1 MIKIKL
7 IGYHFQNCPGFCVER
22 PTGSGDY
29 LLLYLRRPTEI
40 MKDGHYIKVPE
51 NTFILY
57 EKNKPQIYQF
67 VFGETKNIADAVL
80 FVSGEEGSFINGAS
94 LVVDGGMSCN

>member
-1 MIKIKL
+1 MNTATIIKNIK
-7 IGYHFQNCPGFCVER
+7 R
-22 PTGSGDY
+22 
-29 LLLYLRRPTEI
+29 
-40 MKDGHYIKVPE
+40 
-51 NTFILY
+51 ILCMD
-57 EKNKPQIYQF
+57 PQF

>member
-1 MIKIKL
+1 MD
-7 IGYHFQNCPGFCVER
+7 P
-22 PTGSGDY
+22 
-29 LLLYLRRPTEI
+29 
-40 MKDGHYIKVPE
+40 
-51 NTFILY
+51 
-57 EKNKPQIYQF
+57 QF